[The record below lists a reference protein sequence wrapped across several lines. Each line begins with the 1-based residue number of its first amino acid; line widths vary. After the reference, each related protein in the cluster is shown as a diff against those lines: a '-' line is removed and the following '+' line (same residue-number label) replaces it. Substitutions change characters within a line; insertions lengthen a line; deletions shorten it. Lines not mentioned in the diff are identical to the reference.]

1 MIVLVGGEKGG
12 TGKTT
17 IVTNLAAMRMQQIN
31 EILLIDTDKQSSA
44 SSWASV
50 RDQNTEIKRVLSVQK
65 FGNTINNEIR
75 ALHTKYNDILID
87 AGGQNSQELR
97 ASILVAEKMYIPIQA
112 GQFDVWT
119 LGLMDQLVSQVKTFN
134 PHLKAMVLINRASTN
149 PSTTEIE
156 EIFQVMSEF
165 ENLTLSAAILKER
178 IAYRKAAK
186 EGLSVV
192 ELNKQD
198 PKATDEMQFL
208 YNEIYDIV

>member
-31 EILLIDTDKQSSA
+31 EILLIDTDKQGSA

-97 ASILVAEKMYIPIQA
+97 ASMLVAEKMYIPIQA

>member
-17 IVTNLAAMRMQQIN
+17 IITNLAAMRMQQIN
-31 EILLIDTDKQSSA
+31 EILLIDTDKQGSA

-97 ASILVAEKMYIPIQA
+97 ASMLVAEKMYIPIQA

>member
-97 ASILVAEKMYIPIQA
+97 ASMLVAEKMYIPIQA

-192 ELNKQD
+192 ELNKQA

>member
-97 ASILVAEKMYIPIQA
+97 ASMLVAEKMYIPIQA

-192 ELNKQD
+192 ELNKKD

>member
-1 MIVLVGGEKGG
+1 MIILIGGEKGG

-17 IVTNLAAMRMQQIN
+17 VVTNIAAMRMQQVD
-31 EILLIDTDKQSSA
+31 EILLIDTDKQGSA
-44 SSWASV
+44 SAWASV
-50 RDQNTEIKRVLSVQK
+50 RDQNTQIKRILSVQK

-97 ASILVAEKMYIPIQA
+97 ASMLVAEKMYIPIQA

-134 PHLKAMVLINRASTN
+134 PDLKAMVLINRSSTN

-165 ENLTLSAAILKER
+165 DNLTLSAAILKER

-192 ELNKQD
+192 ELSKQD

-208 YNEIYDIV
+208 YNEIYDMV

>member
-119 LGLMDQLVSQVKTFN
+119 LGLMDQLVSQVKAFN

>member
-1 MIVLVGGEKGG
+1 MIVLAGGEKGG

-97 ASILVAEKMYIPIQA
+97 ASMLVAEKMYIPIQA

>member
-1 MIVLVGGEKGG
+1 MIVLIGGEKGG

-31 EILLIDTDKQSSA
+31 EILLIDTDKQGSA

-97 ASILVAEKMYIPIQA
+97 ASMLVAEKMYIPIQA

>member
-97 ASILVAEKMYIPIQA
+97 ASMLVAEKMYIPIQA

-119 LGLMDQLVSQVKTFN
+119 LGLMDQLVSQVNTFN

>member
-97 ASILVAEKMYIPIQA
+97 ASMLVAEKMYIPIQA

-165 ENLTLSAAILKER
+165 ENCNFYIMKYM
-178 IAYRKAAK
+178 I
-186 EGLSVV
+186 
-192 ELNKQD
+192 
-198 PKATDEMQFL
+198 
-208 YNEIYDIV
+208 

>member
-31 EILLIDTDKQSSA
+31 EILLIDTDKKSSA

-97 ASILVAEKMYIPIQA
+97 ASMLVAEKMYIPIQA

>member
-97 ASILVAEKMYIPIQA
+97 ASMLVAEKMYIPIQA

>member
-97 ASILVAEKMYIPIQA
+97 ASMLVAEKMYIPIQA

-149 PSTTEIE
+149 PLTTEIE

>member
-17 IVTNLAAMRMQQIN
+17 IITNLAAMRMQQIN

-97 ASILVAEKMYIPIQA
+97 ASMLVAEKMYIPIQA

>member
-97 ASILVAEKMYIPIQA
+97 ASMLVAEKMYIPIQA

-178 IAYRKAAK
+178 IAYRKEAK

>member
-31 EILLIDTDKQSSA
+31 EILLIDTDKQGSA

-97 ASILVAEKMYIPIQA
+97 ASMLVAEKMYIPIQA

-119 LGLMDQLVSQVKTFN
+119 LGLMDQLISQVKTFN

>member
-1 MIVLVGGEKGG
+1 M
-12 TGKTT
+12 
-17 IVTNLAAMRMQQIN
+17 
-31 EILLIDTDKQSSA
+31 IDTDKQGSA
-44 SSWASV
+44 SAWASV
-50 RDQNTEIKRVLSVQK
+50 RDQNTEIKRILSVQK
-65 FGNTINNEIR
+65 FGNTVNNEIR
-75 ALHTKYNDILID
+75 ALHTKYDDILID

-97 ASILVAEKMYIPIQA
+97 ASMLVTEKMYIPIQA

-119 LGLMDQLVSQVKTFN
+119 LGLMDQLVSQVKTIN

-165 ENLTLSAAILKER
+165 ENLTLSAAIIKER

-192 ELNKQD
+192 ELSKQD

-208 YNEIYDIV
+208 YNEMYDIVNVKNME

>member
-31 EILLIDTDKQSSA
+31 EILLIDTDKQGSA

-50 RDQNTEIKRVLSVQK
+50 RDQNMEIKRVLSVQK

-97 ASILVAEKMYIPIQA
+97 ASMLVAEKMYIPIQA

>member
-97 ASILVAEKMYIPIQA
+97 ASMLVAEKMYIPIQA

-165 ENLTLSAAILKER
+165 GNLTLSAAILKER

>member
-31 EILLIDTDKQSSA
+31 ESLLMDTDKQSSA

-97 ASILVAEKMYIPIQA
+97 ASMLVAEKMYIPIQA